1 MSASPSKLQ
10 HYSTSP
16 VYCVTPSPLQALGE
30 VIGQD
35 GQTLFSIAF
44 TTHRDIITQIGYT
57 PSADCPDALKA
68 CAACICALAKDQAI
82 MAAELLGPGQIAE
95 KLSDDGDL
103 DDQLFYFSVL
113 ATMGLKNALASYADY
128 KKADLQ
134 AWKAKGAPH
143 PGSER

>member
-1 MSASPSKLQ
+1 MSADPSKLQ
-10 HYSTSP
+10 HYATSAG
-16 VYCVTPSPLQALGE
+16 YCATPSPLQALGQ
-30 VIGQD
+30 VIGED

-57 PSADCPDALKA
+57 ASEGCPEALKA
-68 CAACICALAKDQAI
+68 CAACICELAKDQAI

-95 KLSDDGDL
+95 KLSDDGTL
-103 DDQLFYFSVL
+103 DDQVFYFSVL

-134 AWKAKGAPH
+134 AWKATGGA
-143 PGSER
+143 SAQ

>member
-57 PSADCPDALKA
+57 PSGKGSGHHGRGAFRSRSDRGKAL
-68 CAACICALAKDQAI
+68 
-82 MAAELLGPGQIAE
+82 
-95 KLSDDGDL
+95 
-103 DDQLFYFSVL
+103 
-113 ATMGLKNALASYADY
+113 
-128 KKADLQ
+128 
-134 AWKAKGAPH
+134 
-143 PGSER
+143 